1 MTRVTV
7 LAPRRLSLSG
17 TPLVATAALMFG
29 AALLSRTFSFNVA
42 GMDWDESLYIVIAQR
57 WLHGDLP
64 YVAVW
69 DQHPMGLPAIFA
81 AVTWV
86 VGDGL
91 LAARVAGLLAVTVTA
106 ILLTRFLARTRNE
119 TMAGILAGLF
129 YVLYMAKPDGL
140 AASMPRST
148 SSPTRRARRCARRS
162 SPTFPAPKNRA
173 S

>member
-1 MTRVTV
+1 
-7 LAPRRLSLSG
+7 
-17 TPLVATAALMFG
+17 
-29 AALLSRTFSFNVA
+29 
-42 GMDWDESLYIVIAQR
+42 
-57 WLHGDLP
+57 
-64 YVAVW
+64 
-69 DQHPMGLPAIFA
+69 MGVPAIFA

-119 TMAGILAGLF
+119 TLAGILAGLI